1 MLGSNLILFV
11 GTMGISM
18 IVGLFTT
25 SGPDITIFEFL
36 PITQITT
43 IALAILGIIY
53 SKKAKYGIKKAY
65 MVVLIIGLITAIG
78 IFIPLLPPRIIDIGD
93 GSTYPAPAVTLVTS
107 LIYIDPFLL
116 INGGL
121 IGLLTVEFVTE
132 EERDTLKAEK
142 ETIRKKRA
150 AIRKERDKVKH
161 EKKAAKKKKRKKGVV
176 EVKEED
182 IEELEAIKR
191 EREAL
196 KKEREALKKE
206 KEELEREKEVV
217 EED

>member
-1 MLGSNLILFV
+1 MLGSNMILLLI
-11 GTMGISM
+11 TIGISM
-18 IVGLFTT
+18 ISGFVTT
-25 SGPDITIFEFL
+25 QVDLTVFEFI

-43 IALAILGIIY
+43 IVLAILGIIY
-53 SKKAKYGIKKAY
+53 SNKAKNGIKKAY
-65 MVVLIIGLITAIG
+65 MAILIIGLITAIG
-78 IFIPLLPPRIIDIGD
+78 VFIPIVPPRVLDIGD

-121 IGLLTVEFVTE
+121 IGLLTAKFVSE
-132 EERDTLKAEK
+132 EEREALKAEK
-142 ETIRKKRA
+142 ETIRKERI
-150 AIRKERDKVKH
+150 AIRKERDRVRH
-161 EKKAAKKKKRKKGVV
+161 EKKAAKKKKKEKGVV
-176 EVKEED
+176 EVKEVE

-206 KEELEREKEVV
+206 KEELEREKEVDK
-217 EED
+217 ED